1 MMTLDFRNRVFKK
14 RITDR
19 SMPNIPET
27 IKHSLPS
34 TSTMHEPPTRSA
46 GKQGFSKEETQRAIE
61 ILRRD

>member
-19 SMPNIPET
+19 SMPRIP
-27 IKHSLPS
+27 HYDVSS
-34 TSTMHEPPTRSA
+34 TAHKAEC
-46 GKQGFSKEETQRAIE
+46 SKDEVQTAIE